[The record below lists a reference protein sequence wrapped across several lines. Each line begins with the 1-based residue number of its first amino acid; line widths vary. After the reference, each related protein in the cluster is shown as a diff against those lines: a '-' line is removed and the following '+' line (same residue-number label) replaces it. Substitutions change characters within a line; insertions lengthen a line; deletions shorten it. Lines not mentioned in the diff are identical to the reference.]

1 MLVDVGDGGLDDLS
15 RAGVQFAKD
24 QWIGEG
30 RGEALVVDLR
40 AVNSK
45 GCSTFIFIVED
56 CIWEELFEANDVL
69 VSDMILD

>member
-24 QWIGEG
+24 HWIGESF
-30 RGEALVVDLR
+30 GEALVVDLR

-45 GCSTFIFIVED
+45 GCSTFVFIVED
-56 CIWEELFEANDVL
+56 LFEAHDVL
-69 VSDMILD
+69 VSDMILE

>member
-15 RAGVQFAKD
+15 RAGIQFAKD
-24 QWIGEG
+24 HWIGESF
-30 RGEALVVDLR
+30 GEALVVDLR

-45 GCSTFIFIVED
+45 GCSTFVFIVED
-56 CIWEELFEANDVL
+56 CIWKELFEANDVL